1 MIELTKENF
10 ETEVLNAEGLVFVDF
25 WGQKCEPC
33 IALFPEVEAFAQRN
47 AGSAKFCKLD
57 TTGNRRLAISQKV
70 LGLPTFIFYRGGQQV
85 CVMTKDEITIEA
97 LQAKLDELKA
107 AG

>member
-10 ETEVLNAEGLVFVDF
+10 EDEVLKAPGLVCVDF

-33 IALFPEVEAFAQRN
+33 IALLPEVEAFAQRN
-47 AGSAKFCKLD
+47 AASAKFCKLD

-70 LGLPTFIFYRGGQQV
+70 LGLPTFIFYRDGEQV
-85 CVMTKDEITIEA
+85 GVMTKDEISIEA
-97 LQAKLDELKA
+97 LQTRLDELRA
-107 AG
+107 